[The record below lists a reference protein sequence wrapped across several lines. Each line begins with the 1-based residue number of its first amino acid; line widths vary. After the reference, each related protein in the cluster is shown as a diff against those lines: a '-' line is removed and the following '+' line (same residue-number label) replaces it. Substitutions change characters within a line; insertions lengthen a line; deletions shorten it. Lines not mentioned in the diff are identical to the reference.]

1 MGDCDAV
8 LALLLSL
15 RVPAHV
21 AELCAPT
28 FAQHGFDSRSAL
40 GTLTPEDLDY
50 FGLKE
55 GHKRLVLASLK
66 QELMAPSRKR
76 PLEDVSSSCSKP
88 PAVSPAAKTPAPKGW
103 KRRPAVAAAAAPGE
117 GAARLAATKGATAS
131 RWAKARRR
139 SSAGLG
145 GDIDGL
151 VICVSGALS
160 KVRREFWR
168 QVQEHGGE
176 VTKTV
181 TGRTTHMVTTE
192 REAFC
197 PTRKVLQAIKKRTP
211 IVSEQFV
218 IDCIE
223 GGCVIDYMPYLL
235 RDMEEA
241 AGSMAAPRSAAG
253 EWPAGSRS
261 GRGGS
266 SSASG
271 GAAHLNMPE
280 VLRGTAERIERKPDA
295 ASAAAARKVMLAT
308 RYEEHGRMDP
318 TGWWISEKL
327 DGVRG
332 YWDGKDF
339 YSRNGNQFP
348 SPEWFKKGLPSTP
361 LDGELWCGRRQF
373 RQCLS
378 IVRSGVSGQLWKY
391 ITFWVFD
398 APAMTA
404 PYEERVEHI
413 HRTVVPGEAGCPHA
427 APVGIIRC
435 EGKDQLRRE
444 LAKVT
449 AKGGEGLMLREPG
462 SAYENKRSK
471 VLRKVKPVHDEEA
484 KVVGHEG
491 GMGPTG
497 PHCGA
502 LTLETPDSRRFS
514 CGTGLSAADRR
525 TPPAVGT
532 VVTYRYVELMDNG
545 YPRFPSYIGPRI
557 DLDWD
562 TICAGYEKPSAECHK
577 APGLKKS
584 HSILYSEAAL
594 ARTLSVPLELAEEG
608 REDATTGSSRGP
620 APSSGVSRSSP
631 SRPSRLELAARAA
644 AAAEARQAVAQGPGA
659 MAAADRPSFAAAAS
673 SSAAALAP
681 PHLERSR
688 SQALAEEA
696 GLDLETARLMLA
708 ENDEAAQG

>member
-1 MGDCDAV
+1 M
-8 LALLLSL
+8 LLSL
-15 RVPAHV
+15 DLPAHV

-40 GTLTPEDLDY
+40 GTLTPEDLDN
-50 FGLKE
+50 FGVKE
-55 GHKRLVLASLK
+55 GHKRLVLASLS
-66 QELMAPSRKR
+66 QVLTSPSRKR
-76 PLEDVSSSCSKP
+76 PLKDVSSSCSKP
-88 PAVSPAAKTPAPKGW
+88 PTVSSAVDAPAPKGRT
-103 KRRPAVAAAAAPGE
+103 RRFGTAVAAAPRE
-117 GAARLAATKGATAS
+117 GAARPAATVGATAS
-131 RWAKARRR
+131 RWAKARLR
-139 SSAGLG
+139 SSAELG
-145 GDIDGL
+145 GALFGL

-168 QVQEHGGE
+168 QVQEHGAE
-176 VTKTV
+176 VTKSV
-181 TGRTTHMVTTE
+181 TARTTHMVTTE
-192 REAFC
+192 REASC
-197 PTRKVLQAIKKRTP
+197 PTRKVLQAITKRTP

-218 IDCIE
+218 LDCIE
-223 GGCVIDYMPYLL
+223 GGSVIDHAPYIL
-235 RDMEEA
+235 RETEEA
-241 AGSMAAPRSAAG
+241 AGSMAAPRSVAG

-261 GRGGS
+261 GRGGGS
-266 SSASG
+266 SGRG

-280 VLRGTAERIERKPDA
+280 VLRGTAERIERKPDT

-308 RYEEHGRMDP
+308 RYEEHARMDP

-348 SPEWFKKGLPSTP
+348 APEWFKKGLPSTP

-391 ITFWVFD
+391 ITYWVFD
-398 APAMTA
+398 APAMKA

-444 LAKVT
+444 LSKVT
-449 AKGGEGLMLREPG
+449 KKGGEGLMLREPG
-462 SAYENKRSK
+462 SAYENKRSR

-491 GMGPTG
+491 GMGPIG

-502 LTLETPDSRRFS
+502 LTLETPDGRRFS
-514 CGTGLSAADRR
+514 CGTGLSAADRH
-525 TPPAVGT
+525 TPPVVGT

-557 DLDWD
+557 DLDWA
-562 TICAGYEKPSAECHK
+562 TICAGYEKPSAECHA

-594 ARTLSVPLELAEEG
+594 ARTLSMPLELAEEG
-608 REDATTGSSRGP
+608 GEDATDGSSRGP
-620 APSSGVSRSSP
+620 APSSGHSRSSP
-631 SRPSRLELAARAA
+631 SRPSRGEVAARAA
-644 AAAEARQAVAQGPGA
+644 AAAEARQAAGQCQDASV
-659 MAAADRPSFAAAAS
+659 AAAAI
-673 SSAAALAP
+673 AP
-681 PHLERSR
+681 PRLARSR

-696 GLDLETARLMLA
+696 GLDLATARLMLA